1 MSVFSA
7 GTRGHYHESLLNSSH
22 PKKYLPNFSNQKNPA
37 TENFKPFDHPRH
49 LGDDPR
55 HLGVAA
61 NPPTRPPPPK
71 HPPGVWII
79 SNFEKP
85 KIARNRDSSTVL
97 YCAVLCCNTTCIHWR
112 HVHCTCTDQHF
123 YNWKC
128 MWSVSQTN
136 CHEIMKYE
144 IVFCW
149 IFFMYI
155 LYICSFLPHCFFL
168 VISWER
174 NGKAG

>member
-49 LGDDPR
+49 LG
-55 HLGVAA
+55 VAA
-61 NPPTRPPPPK
+61 NPPTPPPPK

-97 YCAVLCCNTTCIHWR
+97 YCTVLCCA
-112 HVHCTCTDQHF
+112 V
-123 YNWKC
+123 
-128 MWSVSQTN
+128 
-136 CHEIMKYE
+136 
-144 IVFCW
+144 
-149 IFFMYI
+149 
-155 LYICSFLPHCFFL
+155 L
-168 VISWER
+168 
-174 NGKAG
+174 

>member
-1 MSVFSA
+1 MSVISA

-22 PKKYLPNFSNQKNPA
+22 PKKYLPNFSNQKNLA
-37 TENFKPFDHPRH
+37 TENFKTFDH
-49 LGDDPR
+49 PR

-61 NPPTRPPPPK
+61 NPPTPPPPQ

-97 YCAVLCCNTTCIHWR
+97 YCTVLCCAVILLVSIEDMCIA
-112 HVHCTCTDQHF
+112 HV
-123 YNWKC
+123 
-128 MWSVSQTN
+128 QTN
-136 CHEIMKYE
+136 IFIIESVCDQWAKLTAMKLSDTKLYFVE
-144 IVFCW
+144 F
-149 IFFMYI
+149 FFMYI